1 MIKMAILI
9 TGGAGFLGSHL
20 AKRLIDAQKEVVIF
34 DKNPKKLHLKE
45 ASEKVTLIKGDV
57 ANLRALE
64 KVCEDYQFEAVFH
77 LAALLP
83 PNTEED
89 PYKAF
94 KVNVEGTLNILTIA
108 EKYNIK
114 NVIYPSSATVFGPDR
129 TPPFTEEDLRD
140 PWTFYSSYKICTE
153 IIGSIYSKKFQL
165 NFRAVRFPVV
175 VGPGRNPFLGITKY
189 PTQMIEEA
197 VKGKPYVAEVAP
209 DTRVPIIFVDDAV
222 QILINLWRSKD
233 IQFEIVNVDGI
244 WVTAQEIAE
253 GIKKIIPTAEITFK
267 PAENEHVQQILSG
280 VQKHKQEGVA
290 TFRGQRMLDE
300 ILNEYISRRKEESL

>member
-1 MIKMAILI
+1 MAILI

-20 AKRLIDAQKEVVIF
+20 ARRLIEADKEVVIF

-45 ASEKVTLIKGDV
+45 ASDKVVLIKGDV
-57 ANLRALE
+57 SKLSALE
-64 KVCEDYQFEAVFH
+64 KLCEQYQFEAIFH

-94 KVNVEGTLNILTIA
+94 KVNVEGTLNVLTIA
-108 EKYNIK
+108 GKYQITT
-114 NVIYPSSATVFGPDR
+114 VIYPSSATVFGPDR

-153 IIGSIYSKKFQL
+153 IIGSIYAKKFNL
-165 NFRAVRFPVV
+165 NFRAVRFPVI
-175 VGPGRNPFLGITKY
+175 VGPGRNPFLGVTKY

-197 VKGKPYVAEVAP
+197 VKGRPYVAEVSP
-209 DTRVPIIFVDDAV
+209 NSRVPIIYVDDAV

-233 IQFEIVNVDGI
+233 IHFEIVNVDGI

-267 PAENEHVQQILSG
+267 PVENAHIQQILTG
-280 VQKHKQEGVA
+280 VQKHKEAGA
-290 TFRGQRMLDE
+290 YTFRGQRLLDE
-300 ILNEYISRRKEESL
+300 ILSEYISRRKKEEL